1 MFFVN
6 GKIVLLVAFIKC
18 TLLYKRLQVLLL
30 LETKICFVKK
40 KLFNMFLG
48 LCIYFVQKSVKMI
61 LENHLLKSFWTAYYM
76 LCHLVYILFP
86 LISMT

>member
-18 TLLYKRLQVLLL
+18 TLLYKKLQVLLL

>member
-18 TLLYKRLQVLLL
+18 TLLYKKLQVLLL

-76 LCHLVYILFP
+76 LSHLVYILFP